1 MGSVH
6 WRRRDNTVSNASYT
20 PGLDQQES
28 YSLPMDV
35 TLKESIMNAKLII
48 QGREGKLHILVN
60 K

>member
-1 MGSVH
+1 VTSSIHPPG
-6 WRRRDNTVSNASYT
+6 RDEK
-20 PGLDQQES
+20 ES

>member
-1 MGSVH
+1 
-6 WRRRDNTVSNASYT
+6 
-20 PGLDQQES
+20 
-28 YSLPMDV
+28 MDV